1 MRARVSRSPHRCVWF
16 GIRADHTVKALE
28 SGSCLRL
35 SYAQGVNRLIYD
47 AFNPQ
52 DHVQPCLMFD
62 VFLSSPGLWRNSCPA
77 PVRDRHC
84 ILIAHRSAVTALN
97 SLQVPHI
104 FNHFD
109 CHLSNAAKTCCNF
122 SHSLTLE
129 SRSPI
134 KGLPRS
140 LGFSL
145 SYLPSFLF
153 HDVSFSPRLSQS
165 ASFLGPCVSVLSPSL
180 KELWYLW
187 PVKWTCVPSAAQMRN
202 SLQYN
207 MYFFAL
213 RSFSLP
219 FLFCLAHSVASGFFQ
234 PTAFTGKMPPL
245 FVQPR
250 EKLKW
255 KSWLLLF
262 AAPLKCS

>member
-1 MRARVSRSPHRCVWF
+1 MRVVWDR
-16 GIRADHTVKALE
+16 GRLCGSQAVE
-28 SGSCLRL
+28 SGSCSRL

-153 HDVSFSPRLSQS
+153 HDVSFSPRLSPSVFPRPMCQCAVALSQRAVVFVARKVDMCGIGCSDAKLS
-165 ASFLGPCVSVLSPSL
+165 AV
-180 KELWYLW
+180 
-187 PVKWTCVPSAAQMRN
+187 
-202 SLQYN
+202 
-207 MYFFAL
+207 
-213 RSFSLP
+213 
-219 FLFCLAHSVASGFFQ
+219 
-234 PTAFTGKMPPL
+234 
-245 FVQPR
+245 
-250 EKLKW
+250 
-255 KSWLLLF
+255 
-262 AAPLKCS
+262 